1 MAYIL
6 IKNNSDKKIRADVL
20 LAGKYP
26 SYSRAALA
34 KLFNMDKI
42 IDDKTAI
49 KAGSKV
55 KPGESIK
62 ADISLLQKP
71 VQKIDLPVIYEDEN
85 VIVIDKPCGV
95 ISHARGKYWDEP
107 SVASFIRDKV
117 ANIDGERAG
126 IVHRLDRATSG
137 VMICAKNQ
145 QALQFLQ
152 QQFSK
157 RNVEKTY
164 IAIVKGLLK
173 QKEALIDVPIGRNPS
188 NPKLFK
194 ASQTGK
200 NAITYYRLIKQ
211 FNQKAVVFIKPYTGR
226 THQIRVHFK
235 YLDNPIIGDDL
246 YGSIEANRLMLHA
259 YSLKIKLPDVGNKIF
274 YSTVPP
280 EFIKELGHEA
290 TS

>member
-1 MAYIL
+1 
-6 IKNNSDKKIRADVL
+6 
-20 LAGKYP
+20 
-26 SYSRAALA
+26 
-34 KLFNMDKI
+34 
-42 IDDKTAI
+42 
-49 KAGSKV
+49 
-55 KPGESIK
+55 
-62 ADISLLQKP
+62 
-71 VQKIDLPVIYEDEN
+71 
-85 VIVIDKPCGV
+85 
-95 ISHARGKYWDEP
+95 
-107 SVASFIRDKV
+107 
-117 ANIDGERAG
+117 
-126 IVHRLDRATSG
+126 
-137 VMICAKNQ
+137 MICAKNQ